1 MSTCPSCGGIIGR
14 DCFNPEECAWI
25 TQQQANQCE
34 AAQYSAEEAHHS
46 LQQLKA
52 EIRAIAG
59 RCTIPEK
66 SFRHYY
72 ISIADYE
79 RLLEL
84 SAV

>member
-1 MSTCPSCGGIIGR
+1 MATCQSCGGIIGR

-34 AAQYSAEEAHHS
+34 AARYNAEEAHHS

-52 EIRAIAG
+52 EIAARLDNCEVSPMG
-59 RCTIPEK
+59 G
-66 SFRHYY
+66 HY
-72 ISIADYE
+72 ILAFHDYE
-79 RLLEL
+79 AMRQL